1 MNVSDVQRIPLQLSQ
16 GCIVASIQIDLTA
29 EVLQQFRQDILDW
42 LHTNRARGIIVD
54 LSGVEIMDLQD
65 FETLRR
71 TLSMAAMMGV
81 ETILTGFQPGV
92 VSALVDLNA
101 DIDSIYAALD
111 VDDALQLMN
120 GLRPLNQD
128 VELLPETSNQ
138 EDLQEL
144 DESSQLNLDS
154 YQE

>member
-1 MNVSDVQRIPLQLSQ
+1 MNGSDVPRIPLQLSQ
-16 GCIVASIQIDLTA
+16 GCIVASIQIEITA
-29 EVLQQFRQDILDW
+29 EVLQQFRQDILER
-42 LHTNRARGIIVD
+42 LHTNRARGIILD

-92 VSALVDLNA
+92 ASALVDLNA

-111 VDDALQLMN
+111 IDDAWQLMN
-120 GLRPLNQD
+120 SLRPVNQD
-128 VELLPETSNQ
+128 TELLSENSHQ
-138 EDLQEL
+138 EDLKE
-144 DESSQLNLDS
+144 N
-154 YQE
+154 